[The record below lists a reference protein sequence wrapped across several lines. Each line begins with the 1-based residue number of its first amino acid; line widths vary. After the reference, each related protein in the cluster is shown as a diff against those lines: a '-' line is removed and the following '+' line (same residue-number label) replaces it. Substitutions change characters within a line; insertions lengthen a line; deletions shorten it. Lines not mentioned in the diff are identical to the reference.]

1 MKFIFL
7 AQLLAFS
14 IVLSSCAT
22 TNKLNKE
29 VVLEAQDYSYE
40 HYEDIKNTASQIID
54 KHDEYDIHQK
64 KKIKNAIHEALDKKR
79 MYYVQLSKLSQLL
92 IELLINEPHQ
102 TKKIFAVK
110 QEMSDIYKEKQKLL
124 YETSNRIR
132 NIALPIRDNNS
143 MAQDFY
149 WIYNA
154 R

>member
-1 MKFIFL
+1 MKLLFL
-7 AQLLAFS
+7 TQLLTFS
-14 IVLSSCAT
+14 IFFTSCAT
-22 TNKLNKE
+22 TNKVNKE

-40 HYEDIKNTASQIID
+40 HYEDIKNKASLIID
-54 KHDEYDIHQK
+54 KHDEYDVHQK
-64 KKIKNAIHEALDKKR
+64 KKIKNAIHGALDKKR

-92 IELLINEPHQ
+92 IELLINEPSQ

-110 QEMSDIYKEKQKLL
+110 QEMSTIYKEKQKLL
-124 YETSNRIR
+124 YQTSNRIR